1 MANRRRLI
9 AHPQFP
15 LEPFCDDNAGSM
27 ELFLGSLLIFV
38 LRIGDVGIASV
49 RIVTLMRGKIWLAAL
64 LGFFESLFWV
74 SAAAIVFTNLDH
86 PIRIISFAAGFAT
99 GTMIGGFVERWL
111 AMGTALLRVITPI
124 ESAPVAEA
132 LRAAG
137 YAVTVLNAEGRDGE
151 VRLNFMVLPRR
162 KVKDALAIVHRVSPD
177 AFITVEDIRIAE
189 LERTKRSAVFGG

>member
-1 MANRRRLI
+1 
-9 AHPQFP
+9 
-15 LEPFCDDNAGSM
+15 M

-38 LRIGDVGIASV
+38 LRIGDVSIASV
-49 RIVTLMRGKIWLAAL
+49 RIVTLMRGRIALAAF

-99 GTMIGGFVERWL
+99 GTLLGGFVERWL
-111 AMGTALLRVITPI
+111 AMGTALLRVIAPVD
-124 ESAPVAEA
+124 SPPVAEA
-132 LRAAG
+132 LRVAG
-137 YAVTVLNAEGRDGE
+137 FPVTVLNAEGRDGD

-162 KVKDALAIVHRVSPD
+162 KVKDALAIVHEVNPG

-189 LERTKRSAVFGG
+189 LERTKRASFIR